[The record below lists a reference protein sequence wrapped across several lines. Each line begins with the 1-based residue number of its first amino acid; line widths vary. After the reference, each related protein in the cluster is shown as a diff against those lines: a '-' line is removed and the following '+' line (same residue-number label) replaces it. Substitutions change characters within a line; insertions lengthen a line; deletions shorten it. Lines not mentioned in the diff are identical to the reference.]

1 MNLGVLS
8 EVEAHIDE
16 LSVAEQLALLEYVAQ
31 RLRKNL
37 GAQSNLETDLALM
50 AADPDIQREL
60 RKINEEFA
68 SIEAD
73 GLDPGLMAIQ
83 RGR

>member
-8 EVEAHIDE
+8 ELEAHIDE

-37 GAQSNLETDLALM
+37 GAQSNLETELALM

-60 RKINEEFA
+60 REINEEFA
-68 SIEAD
+68 SMEAD
-73 GLDPGLMAIQ
+73 GLAPA
-83 RGR
+83 

>member
-8 EVEAHIDE
+8 ELEAHIDQ

-37 GAQSNLETDLALM
+37 GAQSDLENKLVLM

-60 RKINEEFA
+60 REINEEFA
-68 SIEAD
+68 SMEAD
-73 GLDPGLMAIQ
+73 GLDPA
-83 RGR
+83 

>member
-8 EVEAHIDE
+8 ELEAHIDQ

-31 RLRKNL
+31 RVRKNL
-37 GAQSNLETDLALM
+37 GAQSNLENDLVLI

-60 RKINEEFA
+60 REINEEFA
-68 SIEAD
+68 SMEAD
-73 GLDPGLMAIQ
+73 GLAPA
-83 RGR
+83 

>member
-1 MNLGVLS
+1 LS
-8 EVEAHIDE
+8 ELEKHIDE

-37 GAQSNLETDLALM
+37 RTSGDPDKELALM

-60 RKINEEFA
+60 REINEEFA
-68 SIEAD
+68 SMEAD
-73 GLDPGLMAIQ
+73 GLGPI
-83 RGR
+83 

>member
-8 EVEAHIDE
+8 ELEARIDE

-37 GAQSNLETDLALM
+37 GAQSDLENELALM

-60 RKINEEFA
+60 REINEEFA
-68 SIEAD
+68 SMEAD
-73 GLDPGLMAIQ
+73 GLDPA
-83 RGR
+83 

>member
-1 MNLGVLS
+1 MNLGVLA
-8 EVEAHIDE
+8 ELEAHIDE

-37 GAQSNLETDLALM
+37 GAQSNLENELALM

-60 RKINEEFA
+60 REINEEFA
-68 SIEAD
+68 SMEAD
-73 GLDPGLMAIQ
+73 GLDPA
-83 RGR
+83 

>member
-8 EVEAHIDE
+8 ELEAHIDQ

-37 GAQSNLETDLALM
+37 GAQSNVENELALM

-60 RKINEEFA
+60 REINEEFA
-68 SIEAD
+68 SMEAD
-73 GLDPGLMAIQ
+73 GLDPA
-83 RGR
+83 

>member
-1 MNLGVLS
+1 MNFGVLS
-8 EVEAHIDE
+8 EIEAHIDE

-37 GAQSNLETDLALM
+37 GAQSNLENELALM

-60 RKINEEFA
+60 REINEEFA
-68 SIEAD
+68 SMEAD
-73 GLDPGLMAIQ
+73 GLGPA
-83 RGR
+83 

>member
-1 MNLGVLS
+1 MNFGVLS
-8 EVEAHIDE
+8 EIEAHIDE

-60 RKINEEFA
+60 REINKEFA
-68 SIEAD
+68 SMEAD
-73 GLDPGLMAIQ
+73 GLDPA
-83 RGR
+83 

>member
-1 MNLGVLS
+1 MRMRRETYGREDSAMNFGVLS
-8 EVEAHIDE
+8 EIEAHIDE

-37 GAQSNLETDLALM
+37 GAQSNLENELALM

-60 RKINEEFA
+60 REINEEFA
-68 SIEAD
+68 SIVN
-73 GLDPGLMAIQ
+73 
-83 RGR
+83 

>member
-1 MNLGVLS
+1 MNFGVLS
-8 EVEAHIDE
+8 EIEAHIDE

-37 GAQSNLETDLALM
+37 GAQSDLENELALM

-60 RKINEEFA
+60 REINEEFA
-68 SIEAD
+68 SMEPD
-73 GLDPGLMAIQ
+73 GLDPA
-83 RGR
+83 

>member
-8 EVEAHIDE
+8 ELEARIDE
-16 LSVAEQLALLEYVAQ
+16 LSVSEQLALLEYVAQ

-37 GAQSNLETDLALM
+37 GAQSNLETELALM

-60 RKINEEFA
+60 REINEEFA
-68 SIEAD
+68 SMEAD
-73 GLDPGLMAIQ
+73 GLAPA
-83 RGR
+83 

>member
-1 MNLGVLS
+1 MNFGVLS
-8 EVEAHIDE
+8 EIEAHIDE

-37 GAQSNLETDLALM
+37 GAQSNLDTDLALM

-60 RKINEEFA
+60 REINEEFA
-68 SIEAD
+68 SMEAD
-73 GLDPGLMAIQ
+73 GLAPA
-83 RGR
+83 

>member
-8 EVEAHIDE
+8 EIEAHIDE

-37 GAQSNLETDLALM
+37 GAQSNVENELALM

-60 RKINEEFA
+60 REINEEFA
-68 SIEAD
+68 SMEAD
-73 GLDPGLMAIQ
+73 GLDPS
-83 RGR
+83 

>member
-8 EVEAHIDE
+8 ELEAHIDQ

-37 GAQSNLETDLALM
+37 GAQSDLENELALM

-60 RKINEEFA
+60 REINEEFA
-68 SIEAD
+68 SMEAD
-73 GLDPGLMAIQ
+73 GLAPA
-83 RGR
+83 

>member
-8 EVEAHIDE
+8 ELEAHIDE

-37 GAQSNLETDLALM
+37 GAQSNLENELALM

-60 RKINEEFA
+60 REINEEFA
-68 SIEAD
+68 SMEAD
-73 GLDPGLMAIQ
+73 GLDPA
-83 RGR
+83 

>member
-8 EVEAHIDE
+8 ELEARIDE

-37 GAQSNLETDLALM
+37 GAQSNLETELALM

-60 RKINEEFA
+60 REIYEEFT
-68 SIEAD
+68 SMDAD
-73 GLDPGLMAIQ
+73 GLDPA
-83 RGR
+83 

>member
-8 EVEAHIDE
+8 ELEAHIDQ

-37 GAQSNLETDLALM
+37 GAPSNLETELALM

-60 RKINEEFA
+60 REINEEFA
-68 SIEAD
+68 SMEAD
-73 GLDPGLMAIQ
+73 GLAPA
-83 RGR
+83 

>member
-1 MNLGVLS
+1 MNFGVLS
-8 EVEAHIDE
+8 EIEAHIDK

-37 GAQSNLETDLALM
+37 GAQSNLENELALM

-60 RKINEEFA
+60 REINEEFA
-68 SIEAD
+68 SMEAD
-73 GLDPGLMAIQ
+73 GLAPA
-83 RGR
+83 

>member
-1 MNLGVLS
+1 MNFGVLS
-8 EVEAHIDE
+8 EIEAHIDK

-37 GAQSNLETDLALM
+37 GAQSNLENELALM

-60 RKINEEFA
+60 REINEEFA
-68 SIEAD
+68 SMEAD
-73 GLDPGLMAIQ
+73 GLDPA
-83 RGR
+83 

>member
-1 MNLGVLS
+1 MNFGVLS
-8 EVEAHIDE
+8 EIEAHIDE

-37 GAQSNLETDLALM
+37 GAQSNLENDLVLM

-60 RKINEEFA
+60 REINEEFA
-68 SIEAD
+68 SMEAD
-73 GLDPGLMAIQ
+73 GLDPA
-83 RGR
+83 

>member
-8 EVEAHIDE
+8 ELEARIDE

-37 GAQSNLETDLALM
+37 GAQSNLETELALM

-60 RKINEEFA
+60 REINEEFA
-68 SIEAD
+68 SMEAD
-73 GLDPGLMAIQ
+73 GLAPA
-83 RGR
+83 

>member
-8 EVEAHIDE
+8 ELEAHIDQ

-37 GAQSNLETDLALM
+37 GAQSDLENELALM

-60 RKINEEFA
+60 REINEEFA
-68 SIEAD
+68 SMEAD
-73 GLDPGLMAIQ
+73 GLEPA
-83 RGR
+83 

>member
-8 EVEAHIDE
+8 ELEAHIDQ

-37 GAQSNLETDLALM
+37 GAQSNLENELVLM

-60 RKINEEFA
+60 REIDEEFA
-68 SIEAD
+68 SMEVD
-73 GLDPGLMAIQ
+73 GLDPA
-83 RGR
+83 

>member
-8 EVEAHIDE
+8 EIEAHIDE

-37 GAQSNLETDLALM
+37 GAQSNLENELALM

-60 RKINEEFA
+60 REINEEFA
-68 SIEAD
+68 SMEAD
-73 GLDPGLMAIQ
+73 GLDPS
-83 RGR
+83 

>member
-8 EVEAHIDE
+8 ELEAHIDQ

-37 GAQSNLETDLALM
+37 GAQSDLENELVLM

-60 RKINEEFA
+60 REINEEFA
-68 SIEAD
+68 SMEAD
-73 GLDPGLMAIQ
+73 GLDPA
-83 RGR
+83 

>member
-1 MNLGVLS
+1 MNFGVLS
-8 EVEAHIDE
+8 EIEAHIDE

-37 GAQSNLETDLALM
+37 GAKSNLETDLALM

-60 RKINEEFA
+60 REINEEFA
-68 SIEAD
+68 SMEAD
-73 GLDPGLMAIQ
+73 GLDPV
-83 RGR
+83 

>member
-1 MNLGVLS
+1 MNFGVLS
-8 EVEAHIDE
+8 EIEAHIDE

-37 GAQSNLETDLALM
+37 GAQSNLENELALM

-60 RKINEEFA
+60 REINEEFA
-68 SIEAD
+68 SMEAD
-73 GLDPGLMAIQ
+73 GLDPA
-83 RGR
+83 